1 MNTVV
6 LITGASRGIGAATAL
21 QAARA
26 GYTVAVN
33 YRANAL
39 AAENVVRQIRD
50 MGGRATAVLADVADE
65 EQVLAMFATID
76 TWGISLAPIGTKSQT
91 RYSRWPQKSPQSVMA
106 RRYVIVLN
114 KRVLT

>member
-1 MNTVV
+1 
-6 LITGASRGIGAATAL
+6 
-21 QAARA
+21 
-26 GYTVAVN
+26 
-33 YRANAL
+33 
-39 AAENVVRQIRD
+39 

-76 TWGISLAPIGTKSQT
+76 TWGISLAPICTKSQT

>member
-1 MNTVV
+1 VNPVG
-6 LITGASRGIGAATAL
+6 LSTGHSRGICAATAL

-50 MGGRATAVLADVADE
+50 MGGRATADRRTPEADV
-65 EQVLAMFATID
+65 
-76 TWGISLAPIGTKSQT
+76 
-91 RYSRWPQKSPQSVMA
+91 
-106 RRYVIVLN
+106 
-114 KRVLT
+114 